1 MRYDEAINHC
11 AISIRFDTMIPI
23 HALDA
28 PDAATA
34 IGLTPCIG
42 CRDGRLFEL
51 QFEYA
56 YQPIVDVSTR
66 RIFAHEALVRG
77 PEGQSAASVLAEI
90 NDTNRYQFDQA
101 CRVKAVAGAARLGMK
116 EKLSINFLPNA
127 VYRPEVC
134 IRTTLAAAMQYEFP
148 IERIIFEVTEGEKV
162 QDRPHLVN
170 IFREYR
176 RFGFKT
182 AIDDFGAGY
191 AGLNLLSEYQP
202 DIVKIDM
209 DLVRGID
216 AHRPR
221 QVIVNGIVDICKNL
235 GIQVLAEGIET
246 KGERDFLMSAGID
259 LMQGYWFGKPVFQ
272 GLGVIDEAAWA

>member
-1 MRYDEAINHC
+1 
-11 AISIRFDTMIPI
+11 MIPI
-23 HALDA
+23 YPTL
-28 PDAATA
+28 PPETLIAATPV
-34 IGLTPCIG
+34 PCIG
-42 CRDGRLFEL
+42 CRNGQLFEL

-56 YQPIVDVSTR
+56 YQPIVEVSSR
-66 RIFAHEALVRG
+66 SVFAHEALVRG
-77 PEGQSAASVLAEI
+77 PEGQSAASILAEI
-90 NDTNRYQFDQA
+90 NDSNRYQFDQA
-101 CRVKAVAGAARLGMK
+101 CRVKAVAGAARLGM
-116 EKLSINFLPNA
+116 EGFLSINFLPNA

-134 IRTTLAAAMQYEFP
+134 IRTTLAAAQVHNFP

-191 AGLNLLSEYQP
+191 AGLNLLAGYQP

-216 AHRPR
+216 QHIPR
-221 QVIVNGIVDICKNL
+221 QVIVVGIVKICKDL
-235 GIQVLAEGIET
+235 GIRVLAEGIET
-246 KGERDFLMSAGID
+246 KAERDFLISAGID
-259 LMQGYWFGKPVFQ
+259 LMQGYWFCKPVFQ
-272 GLGVIDEAAWA
+272 GLGTIHDDAWV